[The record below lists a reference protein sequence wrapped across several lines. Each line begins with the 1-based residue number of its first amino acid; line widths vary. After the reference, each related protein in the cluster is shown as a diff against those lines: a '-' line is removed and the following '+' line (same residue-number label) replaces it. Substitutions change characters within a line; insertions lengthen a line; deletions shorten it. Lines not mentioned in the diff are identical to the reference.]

1 VTRYLPDVN
10 LVVASLR
17 VDHPH
22 HNAAQN
28 FLHSAKSNA
37 DAFVVPVEMLASTMR
52 ILMLDI
58 WVAPESS
65 ASASALM
72 RSWVQAA
79 DAEVVG
85 HPEASFAVLTEFAR
99 TLNLSARR
107 VPDALLAAC
116 AIALRA
122 TLVSFDR
129 GFSGY
134 PGLPAKILGP

>member
-22 HNAAQN
+22 HNAAQT
-28 FLHSAKSNA
+28 FLQAAKTNA
-37 DAFVVPVEMLASTMR
+37 DAFVVPVEVLASTMR

-58 WVAPESS
+58 WVDPESS

-85 HPEASFAVLTEFAR
+85 HPEAAVTVLTEFAR

-107 VPDALLAAC
+107 VPDALLAAS
-116 AIALRA
+116 AIVLRA

-134 PGLPAKILGP
+134 PGLSAKILGP

>member
-1 VTRYLPDVN
+1 VN

-37 DAFVVPVEMLASTMR
+37 DAFVVPVEVLTSTMR

-58 WVAPESS
+58 WVDPESS

-99 TLNLSARR
+99 TLKPLGETRSR
-107 VPDALLAAC
+107 C
-116 AIALRA
+116 ASCCLCHRA
-122 TLVSFDR
+122 SRDTGVVRSWLQWL
-129 GFSGY
+129 
-134 PGLPAKILGP
+134 PGTTSEDPPGP